1 MVPARKCR
9 TRIFQ
14 CKKMPEQQVARASF
28 SEDRRRRFV
37 EELRTDRPEM
47 IGNRPSTWNDGHVIV
62 AKLIMTKL
70 WIEKVSGF
78 FLIKNRMLADVW
90 ESRNLRLTACESHDS
105 VFWKWEALVRT
116 AVDPLQWRRSADFA
130 IVMLCMDAMWW
141 RSPVRRFGEVLLWDA
156 LMTHKLWGV
165 SDGRNSLE
173 TPERRSKWRLND

>member
-14 CKKMPEQQVARASF
+14 CKKMSEQQVARASF

-116 AVDPLQWRRSADFA
+116 V
-130 IVMLCMDAMWW
+130 MWW